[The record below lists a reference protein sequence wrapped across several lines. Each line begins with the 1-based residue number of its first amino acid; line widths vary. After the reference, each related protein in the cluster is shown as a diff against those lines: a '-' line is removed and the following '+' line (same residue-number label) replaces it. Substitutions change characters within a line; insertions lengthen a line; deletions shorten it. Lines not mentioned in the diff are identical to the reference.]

1 MGGGSGYEQVVSELM
16 KLSAYGTNWWRLP
29 SSQGQWLARIAGL
42 MGMLS
47 CASRS
52 LNNSS
57 RLSSKLDILGDDRA
71 FSAES
76 PQKVGSSIGI
86 SVSSWILQQEFRCR
100 SEKWGAESWGDVVPC
115 SGVSRYVFCSGT
127 DISSGWD
134 WELDDVHDG
143 VFVLICMQTLAG
155 GYAGRLCLGSGK
167 VLRRESW

>member
-16 KLSAYGTNWWRLP
+16 KLSACRINWWRLP
-29 SSQGQWLARIAGL
+29 SSQGQWLARITGL

-71 FSAES
+71 FCAES
-76 PQKVGSSIGI
+76 PQKAGSLIRI
-86 SVSSWILQQEFRCR
+86 SVSSWISQQGIGSR
-100 SEKWGAESWGDVVPC
+100 SEKWDTESWGDIVPC
-115 SGVSRYVFCSGT
+115 SGVSRYIFCSGT

-134 WELDDVHDG
+134 WGFDDVYSW
-143 VFVLICMQTLAG
+143 VFALICMQTSAG
-155 GYAGRLCLGSGK
+155 GHAGRLCLESGK
-167 VLRRESW
+167 ALGRESW